1 MPIFWQAWLFIHGV
15 DKSNTVKITIKGKEW
30 DVQEIEA
37 LLYWY
42 LHDEGSSIT
51 IAIADAEI
59 VGFVIYNDVLESV
72 KAIRMLYVVPGSK
85 GTKVGMKLISNI
97 EGLKTLIFQTK
108 KNIEPMS
115 LFEATR
121 GRQIKL
127 GETDLMTTWAMEWE
141 R

>member
-1 MPIFWQAWLFIHGV
+1 LPVFWQAWLFIHGV

-42 LHDEGSSIT
+42 LHDENSKISL
-51 IAIADAEI
+51 ALDDNEI
-59 VGFVIYNDVLESV
+59 VGFVIYNNVLEGI
-72 KAIRMLYVVPGSK
+72 KAIRMLYVVPGYK
-85 GTKVGMKLISNI
+85 GTKVGVKLISSI
-97 EGLKTLIFQTK
+97 EELTTLIFQTK
-108 KNIEPMS
+108 KNIEPES
-115 LFEATR
+115 LFEVTR

-127 GETDLMTTWAMEWE
+127 SETDLMITWSMNWE